1 MGKESVQKVQY
12 SECLEEIVT
21 FKYDYVTYF

>member
-1 MGKESVQKVQY
+1 MGQENVQKVQY

-21 FKYDYVTYF
+21 FKYDLVTYF